1 MKIATWNVNSVRA
14 RLEILLNYLKANPLD
29 VIALQE
35 LKVVDEQFPYEPF
48 KELGYNVAVNGQ
60 KAYNGVAILS
70 KLPFT
75 EIKRDVIESDREKRT
90 IQAEVSGIKIL
101 NVYFP
106 HGGLKGEERFFF
118 KLEFYKMLENYIK
131 RNLLEEDKFVLL
143 GDFNVARAE
152 IDVWDPELL
161 RGTIGFMDEERKAI
175 EGIFELGLIDS
186 LRVFHESEK
195 IFTWWD
201 YRASS
206 FRKNEGMRIDYILVS
221 SALKETL
228 KNAFVDLTPRKLQ
241 GTSDH
246 TPVIAELT

>member
-1 MKIATWNVNSVRA
+1 
-14 RLEILLNYLKANPLD
+14 
-29 VIALQE
+29 
-35 LKVVDEQFPYEPF
+35 
-48 KELGYNVAVNGQ
+48 
-60 KAYNGVAILS
+60 
-70 KLPFT
+70 
-75 EIKRDVIESDREKRT
+75 
-90 IQAEVSGIKIL
+90 
-101 NVYFP
+101 
-106 HGGLKGEERFFF
+106 
-118 KLEFYKMLENYIK
+118 MLENYIK

-186 LRVFHESEK
+186 LRVFHKSEK

>member
-14 RLEILLNYLKANPLD
+14 RLEILLNYLKGNPLD

-48 KELGYNVAVNGQ
+48 KELDYNIAVNGQ

-75 EIKRDVIESDREKRT
+75 EIKRDVIESGREKRT

-106 HGGLKGEERFFF
+106 HGGPKGEERFFF
-118 KLEFYKMLENYIK
+118 KLEFYKMLENYIR
-131 RNLLEEDKFVLL
+131 RNLLVEEKFILL

-161 RGTIGFMDEERKAI
+161 RGIIGFMDEEREAI

-221 SALKETL
+221 PSLKMTL
-228 KNAFVDLTPRKLQ
+228 KNAFVDLSLRKLE

-246 TPVIAELT
+246 TPVIAELA